1 MAWGESKVWQRGT
14 LQSDFYRRLLVD
26 AAERPTRNSKRR
38 RLVKPD
44 EMPWE
49 LSLHGLLKH
58 MVNEQMN
65 TRAETI
71 DIYMQV
77 ILPGSRSGRHRHFAE
92 EAFYVAEGEGYDL
105 HWDCDVE
112 SDQSG
117 WRWIVPDKPQRFEWK
132 AGDVVYIPPATIH
145 QHFNVGS
152 EKPAR
157 IISATNRVYK
167 WSGLNNL

>member
-14 LQSDFYRRLLVD
+14 LQSDFYRRMQVD
-26 AAERPTRNSKRR
+26 AAERPARNSKRR

-49 LSLHGLLKH
+49 VSPHGLLKR
-58 MVNEQMN
+58 MVNEQLN

-92 EAFYVAEGEGYDL
+92 EAFYVSEGAGYDL
-105 HWDCDVE
+105 REFRVHG
-112 SDQSG
+112 S
-117 WRWIVPDKPQRFEWK
+117 
-132 AGDVVYIPPATIH
+132 VYTDAEV
-145 QHFNVGS
+145 FGS
-152 EKPAR
+152 EMDR
-157 IISATNRVYK
+157 IYERTWVYA
-167 WSGLNNL
+167 GH